1 MDPVYTKQII
11 QYKFNNNVSIL
22 FRFSNVMKYDTSR
35 IITFK
40 DKYNNLIEA
49 FNSNF
54 TSQEIKKKYLQFHYL
69 YNKYIISI
77 IKIQQLWKLK
87 KYRKYDYDYDMNM
100 NELSNYKENEKFII
114 INNKT
119 IYTFTIRDFIKIF
132 NSSLM
137 KCEYLNDKPSH
148 PCNPFTNIPFTA
160 TQLYNFYIKC
170 RINNV
175 DIGYFIK
182 QYYKLNMN
190 LISFKFENHFKLGV
204 NAIQNY
210 IFYSTN
216 ETLYDE
222 IFNMFYYF
230 NAENIYEQYFLQNY
244 RMVHLKEPSNANI
257 KYKNKIVRICKKLLE
272 PYFIFLY
279 KCNGDESLKIY
290 YIHNLF
296 GKIKKLCIQYPYF
309 WRIYLRPRR
318 ILPQPEANNRNVII
332 RRNQTEH
339 NNDNNNNN
347 SSNINPFEIHCEPFI
362 EH

>member
-1 MDPVYTKQII
+1 MEPVYTKQII
-11 QYKFNNNVSIL
+11 QYKFNNDISMI
-22 FRFSNVMKYDTSR
+22 FRFSNVMKYDATKV
-35 IITFK
+35 ITFK

-54 TSQEIKKKYLQFHYL
+54 ISLEHKNKYLQFHYL

-100 NELSNYKENEKFII
+100 NDLSNYKENEKFII

-119 IYTFTIRDFIKIF
+119 IYTFAIKDFIKFF

-137 KCEYLNDKPSH
+137 KCDYLNEKPSH
-148 PCNPFTNIPFTA
+148 PCNPFTNIPFTT

-170 RINNV
+170 RNNNV
-175 DIGYFIK
+175 NMGYFIN

-190 LISFKFENHFKLGV
+190 ITSFKFENHFKLGV

-222 IFNMFYYF
+222 IFNMFFYF
-230 NAENIYEQYFLQNY
+230 DVENIYEKYFVQNNKIIY
-244 RMVHLKEPSNANI
+244 LKEPSNASM
-257 KYKNKIVRICKKLLE
+257 KYKNKIVRICKILLE

-290 YIHNLF
+290 YIHKLF
-296 GKIKKLCIQYPYF
+296 NKIKTICIQYPYF
-309 WRIYLRPRR
+309 WRIHLRSRR
-318 ILPQPEANNRNVII
+318 ILPQNNNRNVII
-332 RRNQTEH
+332 RRNQPVHT
-339 NNDNNNNN
+339 NTT
-347 SSNINPFEIHCEPFI
+347 SSSMNPFGIRCDPFV